1 MPINHLMKGCTYLF
15 EDLGHVVFGGIIASV
30 VLMAALYG
38 IIKWRSEQFDK
49 TAMISL
55 SVGVLLLWFVPW
67 GVFVIVPV
75 AIIIS
80 FVSPASREEWSLF
93 RNRRIAASLVLLVVL
108 NSFAFYP
115 VSTPVGAEEW
125 GEPIFTENPDA
136 AAWPASEQY
145 TWLYDGAVIGV
156 LNTRTP
162 HTFSPW
168 AQDSSSISLGVML
181 GMHDERLRQSI
192 EAMNS
197 LTGFSIDS
205 DTFWLE
211 EIESE
216 GSHQYGDDTQFI
228 ARFDVKKGELDQT
241 LATVLIVGF
250 PQAGGELNL
259 LSITRPITPSQNDVF
274 EERIVLQ
281 YISSQ

>member
-1 MPINHLMKGCTYLF
+1 MKGCTYLL
-15 EDLGHVVFGGIIASV
+15 EDLGHIVFGGIIASV

-38 IIKWRSEQFDK
+38 ILKWRSEQFDK

-67 GVFVIVPV
+67 GFFVIVPV
-75 AIIIS
+75 TIIIS

-93 RNRRIAASLVLLVVL
+93 RNRRIAASLVLLVIL

-125 GEPIFTENPDA
+125 GDPIFTENPDA
-136 AAWPASEQY
+136 SAWPASEQY
-145 TWLYDGAVIGV
+145 TWIYDDAIISV

-168 AQDSSSISLGVML
+168 SQDSSSVSLGVML
-181 GMHDERLRQSI
+181 GMHDERLKQSI

-197 LTGFSIDS
+197 YDVISIDS
-205 DTFWLE
+205 DKYSLE
-211 EIESE
+211 EIETE
-216 GSHQYGDDTQFI
+216 GSHQYGDETHFI
-228 ARFDVKKGELDQT
+228 ARFDIKREGIDQS

-250 PQAGGELNL
+250 PNVGGELNL
-259 LSITRPITPSQNDVF
+259 VSVTRAFASSQGDEF

-281 YISSQ
+281 YIDSQ